1 MIDLFLSLHPAVQAV
16 GIVVGIPLLLIFALL
31 ALLLVILL
39 IWEIAA
45 MLDTIHYRNCQTKIA
60 VASVKKEKE

>member
-16 GIVVGIPLLLIFALL
+16 GVVVGVPLLLIFALL
-31 ALLLVILL
+31 ALFLVLLL
-39 IWEIAA
+39 IEEIVGVLNA
-45 MLDTIHYRNCQTKIA
+45 IHYRSCKAKIA